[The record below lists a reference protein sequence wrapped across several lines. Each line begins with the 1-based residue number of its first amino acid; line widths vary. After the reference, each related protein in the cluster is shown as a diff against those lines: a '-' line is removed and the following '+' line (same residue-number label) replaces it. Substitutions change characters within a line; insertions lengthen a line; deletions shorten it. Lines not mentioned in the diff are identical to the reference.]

1 MENRHRACRT
11 LRELP
16 GRVAAL
22 PGARCAR
29 RSRRSTPSPAPPTT
43 SPTKATPARASGSP
57 RWPRTAPTLAADG
70 GAAGRPRAGRRC
82 SSPLRAAIAR
92 HRLPVELLDALL
104 DAFVQDVTVHR
115 YADRPALL
123 DYCRRS
129 ANPVGRLL
137 LHLYGV
143 GGADA
148 LARSDAICTA
158 LQLANF
164 WQDLGV
170 DTRRGRLYLPESGL
184 PPPRRRSARPAR
196 RQGQRGG
203 RIALVAEAVAWA
215 RELMLSRRAAGPRGA
230 GPRRLGA
237 AARGPG
243 RAAHPRAHRPARR
256 RDPAA
261 ATEARLRRDAPAIA
275 LAGAGDAPRE
285 GRGERARR
293 VMRTTSPGRA
303 PMTPEQYV
311 QDKAAASGSSFY
323 YAFLF
328 LPPPR
333 RAAITAFYA
342 FCREVDDVVDE
353 VSDPGVAAAK
363 LAWWQSEVAAQ
374 LGRQAEPS
382 GDARAAAA
390 HRRLRHRAAAPAGG
404 DRRLPD
410 GPRPVALPRLP
421 RPGALLRP
429 GRRRRRRGRGQH
441 LRPGERVDRRL
452 CAPARAGDAAH
463 QHHPRR
469 RRRRPPRPHLP
480 ADGRAEAVR
489 RQGAASCWSAA
500 TATASRR

>member
-1 MENRHRACRT
+1 MENRHRAASTTTRT
-11 LRELP
+11 SPSPRCSA
-16 GRVAAL
+16 RR
-22 PGARCAR
+22 RCAR

-43 SPTKATPARASGSP
+43 WPTKATPARASGWP
-57 RWPRTAPTLAADG
+57 RWRPTAPTSPRPRPGAPASALAA
-70 GAAGRPRAGRRC
+70 RV
-82 SSPLRAAIAR
+82 RAARRRRSLA

-104 DAFVQDVTVHR
+104 DAFIQDVTVS
-115 YADRPALL
+115 PL
-123 DYCRRS
+123 RRS
-129 ANPVGRLL
+129 RRRCSTTA
-137 LHLYGV
+137 
-143 GGADA
+143 GAPPIRSA
-148 LARSDAICTA
+148 GCCCISTASAAAEHLARSDAICTA

-170 DTRRGRLYLPESGL
+170 DTRRGRLYLPEADC
-184 PPPRRRSARPAR
+184 RRHGIDPLDLLAGKDSAAVARPGRRCRRMGAR
-196 RQGQRGG
+196 AD
-203 RIALVAEAVAWA
+203 AL
-215 RELMLSRRAAGPRGA
+215 RRAPGPRGA

-237 AARGPG
+237 APGGPG
-243 RAAHPRAHRPARR
+243 RTAHPRADRPARR

-261 ATEARLRRDAPAIA
+261 ATEARLERRAGDR
-275 LAGAGDAPRE
+275 LARPGDAPRE

-293 VMRTTSPGRA
+293 VMGTTARDNAS
-303 PMTPEQYV
+303 MTPEQYV

-353 VSDPGVAAAK
+353 VSDRGVAAAK
-363 LAWWQSEVAAQ
+363 LAWWQRRGRRE

-390 HRRLRHRAAAPAGG
+390 HRRLRHRAEAPAGG

-410 GPRPVALPRLP
+410 GPRPVALPRLRRP
-421 RPGALLRP
+421 RALLRSR
-429 GRRRRRRGRGQH
+429 RRRRRRGRGQH
-441 LRPGERVDRRL
+441 LRPGERIDRRL
-452 CAPARAGDAAH
+452 RAPARPGDAAH
-463 QHHPRR
+463 QHRPRH
-469 RRRRPPRPHLP
+469 RRRRPARPDLP

-489 RQGAASCWSAA
+489 RQGERAARSAA